1 MSDKED
7 SVGPTP
13 SQTQSTTITD
23 LFGND
28 DDTHDDGDVFAQLG
42 STGQGQD
49 PFQQIADSLPDRTE
63 PTQEEEQQ
71 FAEATQSAATISPLQ
86 DEHPSPPPPDELPV
100 PPTDGTPALPQPE
113 ETSSNPAIDAQ
124 DFSDLLAEF
133 EAEKDL
139 DTQVPLSTG
148 DETRK
153 IAQES
158 PSDLNPVQAGSPND
172 NGAEDLQHQGDGQSG
187 ILQVPIAASALF
199 TDDPTDSFAD
209 LVPQDSAN
217 DAEPTS
223 SGDMETT
230 SRPASPSPV
239 PSLSIEHSQA
249 DTRPT
254 GLGIDAAGDTS
265 FQSMFSD
272 ASNWLGD
279 TTFDDSIQ
287 ILDDDRKEN
296 DESHSQ
302 QAKKE
307 DDGHELLDFEIP
319 QGWYDESGE
328 WHWYTDEE
336 KEQVRQTML
345 GQGSWGEEADTT
357 ADKQTSGQNQ
367 TPIAPYSPALQ
378 AGASENA
385 ARRTPQPETPS
396 KLTSNSFDPYAPST
410 AQQSG
415 ASTAYPMTGSS
426 QYTSSSSGYEPYSG
440 VSSTAPFSSSSSY
453 TPYNPQTSTQPPYN
467 AYAPAH
473 QQQPNP
479 YAPTAQAPPYPY
491 APAANTSAHPYN
503 PAPAVP
509 ANTPQAPSIISK
521 SVSSKPPVQRMTSN
535 AYDPPFLKPQKS
547 FVRAPSAAASPSFGI
562 PHSTPPQATST
573 PPPPPSGPPKRTKPE
588 ERPLSRGP
596 EFAAPPIPNQRDEHS
611 ATFQQNHMSAYDA
624 PPRPPSV
631 SYGQRSVDFN
641 KDHSPKKPL
650 HRPPPSAFDPPL
662 PEPSFRA
669 PSRTTSAVSHHTYA
683 SPPPPAPH
691 PPKFAPP
698 PETSGSTYGPPR
710 PLSRGP
716 PSRQASPMFAA
727 RPPSRP
733 DVNQRMRSSPSSTL
747 SLGVEPLLSPPN
759 VHGQIADHH
768 SRSSLDEQ
776 RRSSFGFTGHQNHHG
791 GYQLHQG
798 HSPDSPPSQSERHL
812 SPPVL
817 SRRFDE
823 DGEDGDVVEDL
834 YSPIRA
840 QATPGLHQEQ
850 ERYRMPASP
859 QMPRADSHERALPP
873 ARATTSEDPY
883 APSSLGLQTQYSPEK
898 AQSSTSPYAPHAPTQ
913 PSPEKRAHASASH
926 YASYEPTP
934 GVIDLNDDHS
944 NPSQQNGNYSNDP
957 YAPSASG
964 ISPTKSQGFGHASQ
978 PSRASTTN
986 EPSICSPPT
995 ATKPL
1000 GIPQAT
1006 NPYALPPA
1014 RTASPA
1020 YSAGYGISP
1029 PTNNYF
1035 QPMHAPSHSTDET
1048 YIPQQVLEQKPV
1060 SEDPL
1065 GRTTLAARNAP
1076 IAVFGFGGTL
1086 ITAFPGAAESGTFHK
1101 GHSRIPSYGYASGR
1115 GQLWIRSISEVAA
1128 PAALKSDQ
1136 TSFPGPLVFDP
1147 STPKGIAGDKK
1158 KREAV
1163 LEYLNARAEE
1173 IGKGLPY
1180 LKSSAN
1186 KARREEEGRLVLIKA
1201 LKALVIGEGKLAG
1214 TPEVEE
1220 ALREALANPTLSAIS
1235 TAPVGT
1241 VSAGNFSSSLYPP
1254 VSSTSSAAPAAASAA
1269 QLTRISS
1276 LLAQGNKRDAAL
1288 YAADQGLWSHA
1299 LVISSNVDVDLWREI
1314 VTRFTASE
1322 VGERPQNTAGIKASY
1337 LLSGGVNPSIVDEL
1351 VKAATI
1357 TDDPS
1362 NDQWREV
1369 IGSVLFNA
1377 KPTELACLDEL
1388 GSKFLSMGLVNAA
1401 HACFLL
1407 SPLSPFFDLTPVAYE
1422 RSITLTHNV
1431 RDEEAIVFA
1440 EIAEY
1445 ARSLVP
1451 TPKGQEAHFA
1461 ALPQLLPY
1469 KLARAWRL
1477 AELGEAELAQ
1487 KYCTA
1492 IEAGSKINKNLPSFL
1507 SPAYAASL
1515 EDLLERL
1522 TGQPSI
1528 DPPNALGS
1536 GRKAAKPGFDK
1547 LGSWIEGRLT
1557 KFIAGEEGD
1566 GSAPKPTAQSGK
1578 AAGPFSQFSS
1588 ISAGTSGAP
1597 SRSTSIADLS
1607 NNGNGYLGVTSVSRS
1622 TSPALQMTPQWGQQ
1636 PNIPSYGGSSS
1647 SSSYGG
1653 DKYTQ
1658 HDNAG
1663 GYSPWTGNNNDQ
1675 GGSETPHAYGDDSD
1689 FINPMAQLNLGPSPA
1704 PAPPS
1709 SNYQPS
1715 KNKSAYEEDD
1725 QDDLGFGNS
1734 ALSRDRTP
1742 KPPATGE
1749 EDDDKK
1755 GKGKA
1760 PDVKD
1765 NKPEPKKNDP
1775 PPAKREYPHKSSWL
1789 GRIWGGKKEG
1799 EPSGPV
1805 KANLGEESSMIFDP
1819 ELKRWVV
1826 KGAKPES
1833 AGPSAPPPPPRAQT
1847 TSPSRSARPDNGANS
1862 RAMSATPP
1870 PGHRPPVSG
1879 PPIGKPMGTGFAEGP
1894 DGSIKRMKSSLNE
1907 SLTASD
1913 LPSAPPLPPSSGPP
1927 SFAGAGGPPK
1937 PPSSAG
1943 SSVPPSRTNSGT
1955 TPSIDDLLSR
1965 PPSKRPASAAAKK
1978 GARNRYVDVF
1988 QQPEGQ

>member
-1 MSDKED
+1 MSYQED
-7 SVGPTP
+7 PVEPTSNQ
-13 SQTQSTTITD
+13 SQPTTITE
-23 LFGND
+23 LFGNEG
-28 DDTHDDGDVFAQLG
+28 DTPDDGDVFAQLG
-42 STGQGQD
+42 STGQD
-49 PFQQIADSLPDRTE
+49 PFDQIADSLTQQVE
-63 PTQEEEQQ
+63 PLQEEETQ
-71 FAEATQSAATISPLQ
+71 FAEATQSAEIIPPQQ
-86 DEHPSPPPPDELPV
+86 DEHPSPPPADELPA
-100 PPTDGTPALPQPE
+100 PQTDETPTLPQPE
-113 ETSSNPAIDAQ
+113 EASLQPTVDEQ

-133 EAEKDL
+133 EAEKEL
-139 DTQVPLSTG
+139 DPQVPLSTG
-148 DETRK
+148 DETSEV
-153 IAQES
+153 AQEP
-158 PSDLNPVQAGSPND
+158 PSNITPVHAGAPNE
-172 NGAEDLQHQGDGQSG
+172 NGDGEGQSQSGGQSG
-187 ILQVPIAASALF
+187 VLQVPIAASALF

-209 LVPQDSAN
+209 LIPDDPAD
-217 DAEPTS
+217 DAEPTF
-223 SGDMETT
+223 SGDIETT

-239 PSLSIEHSQA
+239 PSLSIEHSQS
-249 DTRPT
+249 DVRPT

-287 ILDDDRKEN
+287 ILDDNAKEN
-296 DESHSQ
+296 DGSHSQ
-302 QAKKE
+302 QQVKQE
-307 DDGHELLDFEIP
+307 DDGHELLDFEVP

-336 KEQVRQTML
+336 KEQVRKTML
-345 GQGSWGEEADTT
+345 GQGSWGEEGDTT
-357 ADKQTSGQNQ
+357 VDKQTSGQNQ

-378 AGASENA
+378 AGVSENA

-396 KLTSNSFDPYAPST
+396 KLPSNSFDPYAPST
-410 AQQSG
+410 AQQS
-415 ASTAYPMTGSS
+415 ATSTAYPMTSTS

-440 VSSTAPFSSSSSY
+440 ISSAAPYSSSSSY
-453 TPYNPQTSTQPPYN
+453 TPYNLQASTQTPYN
-467 AYAPAH
+467 AYAPTH

-479 YAPTAQAPPYPY
+479 YAPTAQAPSNPY
-491 APAANTSAHPYN
+491 APAANTSSHPYT
-503 PAPAVP
+503 PAPAIL
-509 ANTPQAPSIISK
+509 ANAPQPPTVTSK

-547 FVRAPSAAASPSFGI
+547 FVRAPSAAASPSFGM
-562 PHSTPPQATST
+562 PHSMAMSPPQASST

-588 ERPLSRGP
+588 GRPPSRGP
-596 EFAAPPIPNQRDEHS
+596 AFAAPPIPIERAGIS
-611 ATFQQNHMSAYDA
+611 TTAQQNHMSAYDA

-631 SYGQRSVDFN
+631 SYSQRSVELND
-641 KDHSPKKPL
+641 DQSPRKPL

-669 PSRTTSAVSHHTYA
+669 PSRTTSAASHHNYA
-683 SPPPPAPH
+683 SPLQPASH

-698 PETSGSTYGPPR
+698 PKASESTHGPPR

-733 DVNQRMRSSPSSTL
+733 DVTQRMRSPPSSNQ
-747 SLGVEPLLSPPN
+747 SLGGEQLLSPPK
-759 VHGQIADHH
+759 VQDQITDYR

-776 RRSSFGFTGHQNHHG
+776 RRSSFESMGHQSHYG
-791 GYQLHQG
+791 GYQPHHV
-798 HSPDSPPSQSERHL
+798 HSTQSPPSQSERHL

-840 QATPGLHQEQ
+840 QATSGLHHEQ
-850 ERYRMPASP
+850 YRMPTSP
-859 QMPRADSHERALPP
+859 QPPRAGSHVKALPP
-873 ARATTSEDPY
+873 ARKTTSEDPY

-898 AQSSTSPYAPHAPTQ
+898 AQSSTSPYAPYAPSQ

-944 NPSQQNGNYSNDP
+944 NPPQRNGNYSNDP

-978 PSRASTTN
+978 PSRASTTY
-986 EPSICSPPT
+986 EPSIYSPPT

-1006 NPYALPPA
+1006 NPYAPPPA

-1020 YSAGYGISP
+1020 YSTSYGISP

-1035 QPMHAPSHSTDET
+1035 QPMHAPSHSMDET

-1086 ITAFPGAAESGTFHK
+1086 ITAFPGAAESGTSHK

-1136 TSFPGPLVFDP
+1136 TSFPGPLVFDT
-1147 STPKGIAGDKK
+1147 STPKGAAGDKK

-1173 IGKGLPY
+1173 IEKGLPY

-1220 ALREALANPTLSAIS
+1220 ALREALANPTSPIIS
-1235 TAPVGT
+1235 NAPVGT

-1254 VSSTSSAAPAAASAA
+1254 ASTSSAAPAAATAA

-1299 LVISSNVDVDLWREI
+1299 LVISSNVDVELWRDI
-1314 VTRFTASE
+1314 VTRFTTSE
-1322 VGERPQNTAGIKASY
+1322 VGERPQGTAGIKASY
-1337 LLSGGVNPSIVDEL
+1337 LLSGGVNSTIVDEL

-1407 SPLSPFFDLTPVAYE
+1407 SPLSPFFDLTPAAFE
-1422 RSITLTHNV
+1422 RPITLTHNF
-1431 RDEEAIVFA
+1431 RDEEAIIFA

-1487 KYCTA
+1487 KYCAA
-1492 IEAGSKINKNLPSFL
+1492 IEAGSRMNKNLPSLL
-1507 SPAYAASL
+1507 SPAYAASV

-1522 TGQPSI
+1522 TGAPSV

-1578 AAGPFSQFSS
+1578 TAGPFSQFST
-1588 ISAGTSGAP
+1588 ISTGTSGAP
-1597 SRSTSIADLS
+1597 SRNTSIADLS
-1607 NNGNGYLGVTSVSRS
+1607 NNGNGYLGVSSVSRT

-1636 PNIPSYGGSSS
+1636 PNVPSYGGSSS

-1653 DKYTQ
+1653 DNYSQ
-1658 HDNAG
+1658 HDNAE
-1663 GYSPWTGNNNDQ
+1663 GYSPWTGHNDGQ
-1675 GGSETPHAYGDDSD
+1675 GGVETPHAYRDDSE

-1704 PAPPS
+1704 PAPPA
-1709 SNYQPS
+1709 SNYQPP

-1725 QDDLGFGNS
+1725 EDDLGFGNS

-1742 KPPATGE
+1742 KPPAAGE
-1749 EDDDKK
+1749 ENDDKN

-1765 NKPEPKKNDP
+1765 SKPEPKKNDP
-1775 PPAKREYPHKSSWL
+1775 PPAKPEHKSSWL

-1799 EPSGPV
+1799 EQTGPV

-1826 KGAKPES
+1826 KGAKPEP

-1847 TSPSRSARPDNGANS
+1847 ASPSRSARPDNGANN

-1879 PPIGKPMGTGFAEGP
+1879 PPIGKPMGAGFAEGP

-1913 LPSAPPLPPSSGPP
+1913 LPSAPPPPPSSGPP